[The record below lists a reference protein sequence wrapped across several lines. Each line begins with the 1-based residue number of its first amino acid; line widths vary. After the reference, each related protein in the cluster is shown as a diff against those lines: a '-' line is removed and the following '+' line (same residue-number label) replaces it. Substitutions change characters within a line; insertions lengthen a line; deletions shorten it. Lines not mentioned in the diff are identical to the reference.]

1 MITEKSKLCIKDVGL
16 NYYRTGLIDILQK
29 MNAKILI
36 TNKTLV
42 NGEMI
47 GDIHVSSSKLTS
59 TSVNKAIIPRL
70 IDELPILF
78 VAASF
83 AKGTSKFIG
92 LEELKFK
99 ESDRLNSMAIALK
112 NSGVAIKQNDNS
124 LSISGN
130 NSQAGGIMVK
140 TFRDHR
146 IAMSM
151 LIFGLA
157 SENKII
163 IDDKKMIK
171 TSFPNFK
178 EILNSVGAKIEFVP
192 K

>member
-1 MITEKSKLCIKDVGL
+1 M
-16 NYYRTGLIDILQK
+16 Q
-29 MNAKILI
+29 ILI

-112 NSGVAIKQNDNS
+112 IQE
-124 LSISGN
+124 L
-130 NSQAGGIMVK
+130 
-140 TFRDHR
+140 
-146 IAMSM
+146 
-151 LIFGLA
+151 
-157 SENKII
+157 
-163 IDDKKMIK
+163 
-171 TSFPNFK
+171 P
-178 EILNSVGAKIEFVP
+178 
-192 K
+192 

>member
-157 SENKII
+157 SKI
-163 IDDKKMIK
+163 K
-171 TSFPNFK
+171 
-178 EILNSVGAKIEFVP
+178 
-192 K
+192 